1 MLNCVI
7 VDDEPLAREGLADYV
22 KEIDFLQLAGVC
34 INPVELGKLLGS
46 QKIDLVFMDI
56 QMPKM
61 NGIDFLRILQN
72 PPMVIITTAFSEYA
86 LDGFQLN
93 VLDYLLKPI
102 TFDRF
107 FKAVARARDYHLLTA
122 RPVSAESGAQPGPQ
136 SGGQPGLR
144 GGAQPG
150 PLQGGQP
157 GALQRGEDFVF
168 IKCSNK
174 FEKIQFADILYIEA
188 LQNYVAIYT
197 SKGKYLTLLYLKN
210 IEQNLDRN
218 VFIRVHKSY
227 IVPIG
232 RIDSIDGNEIRIGT
246 HRIPISRNYRDQVI
260 RQVVNNNL
268 WSK

>member
-34 INPVELGKLLGS
+34 INPLELGKLLDS
-46 QKIDLVFMDI
+46 QKVDLIFLDI

-72 PPMVIITTAFSEYA
+72 PPMIIITTAFSEYA
-86 LDGFQLN
+86 LEGFQLN

-107 FKAVARARDYHLLTA
+107 FMAVGRARDYHQLTVA
-122 RPVSAESGAQPGPQ
+122 RPPSTDAGN
-136 SGGQPGLR
+136 
-144 GGAQPG
+144 
-150 PLQGGQP
+150 LQQ
-157 GALQRGEDFVF
+157 GEDFVF
-168 IKCSNK
+168 IKCGNK
-174 FEKIQFADILYIEA
+174 FEKIHFADILYIEA
-188 LQNYVAIYT
+188 LQNYVAIHT
-197 SKGKYLTLLYLKN
+197 TRGKYLTLLYLKN
-210 IEQNLDRN
+210 IEQNLDSKA
-218 VFIRVHKSY
+218 FMRVHKSY
-227 IVPIG
+227 IVPVG
-232 RIDSIDGNEIRIGT
+232 KIDAIDGNEIRIAT
-246 HRIPISRNYRDQVI
+246 HRIPVSRNYREQVI